1 MAGITSILTAASVG
15 LGLSRM
21 MGGQKQADA
30 APAPAPAPAPAVAA
44 VDPAVEQAAADAKAA
59 QNTNAQLAAK
69 TKARKASSLLAAGDP
84 AMAAGI
90 TTGKTTLGA

>member
-15 LGLSRM
+15 LGLSQM

-30 APAPAPAPAPAVAA
+30 APAPAPAPAATAT
-44 VDPAVEQAAADAKAA
+44 DPAVEQAAADAKAA

>member
-1 MAGITSILTAASVG
+1 MAVFTA
-15 LGLSRM
+15 LSKM
-21 MGGQKQADA
+21 FGGAQQQQ
-30 APAPAPAPAPAVAA
+30 APAPAPAPAATAT
-44 VDPAVEQAAADAKAA
+44 DPAVEQAAADAKAA

-84 AMAAGI
+84 ASMAAGI

>member
-1 MAGITSILTAASVG
+1 MGVTSILTAASVG

-30 APAPAPAPAPAVAA
+30 APAPAPAPAATAT
-44 VDPAVEQAAADAKAA
+44 DPAVEQAAADAKAA

>member
-30 APAPAPAPAPAVAA
+30 APAPAPAPAATAT
-44 VDPAVEQAAADAKAA
+44 DPAVEQAAADAKAA

>member
-1 MAGITSILTAASVG
+1 MAALTSILTAASVG
-15 LGLSRM
+15 FGLSRM

-30 APAPAPAPAPAVAA
+30 APAPAPAPAATAT
-44 VDPAVEQAAADAKAA
+44 DPAVEQAAADAKAA

>member
-21 MGGQKQADA
+21 MGGQNQADA
-30 APAPAPAPAPAVAA
+30 APAPAPAPAATAT
-44 VDPAVEQAAADAKAA
+44 DPAVEQAAADAKAA

>member
-15 LGLSRM
+15 LGLSRV

-30 APAPAPAPAPAVAA
+30 APAPAPAPAVAA

>member
-30 APAPAPAPAPAVAA
+30 APAPAPAPAVAA